1 MNLKFTMK
9 KYVQEMILL
18 IQGYVSEMF
27 VILKIIL
34 LNVRLSFLS
43 SYYEKCNN
51 YLEIVCFDFD
61 F

>member
-43 SYYEKCNN
+43 SSYGKCNN